1 MNRQPYGSPPRWW
14 PPKLSPH
21 WVTLSRRW
29 RHRQL
34 RNDQQLVDI
43 KSKGL
48 KHLRDAVTAGHGVLI
63 APNHSAHYDSA
74 ALYAAADEID
84 QPLYFMTAWQVFA
97 MSSRFERW
105 AMQRLGCFSIDRE
118 STDKTAFKQAVAILK
133 EEPHP
138 LVIFPEGDIYH
149 TTDRVT
155 PFREGAAAI
164 ALSAAKGDRP
174 IVVIPCA
181 IRFQYV
187 DDPTEQLHEL
197 LTRLEERLYLRPL
210 PASSLQSR
218 IHRFAEAAL
227 ALKELDYLGRTSQ
240 GRLRDRVN
248 TLIETVLTQ
257 LESRHGLRSAGRTP
271 PERVKDL
278 RRKVIAQLE
287 LATNGNGDQR
297 RYQQLQQDMEDIF
310 FVMQCFSYPGDY
322 LSAEPSIERL
332 AETADKFEEDVLGVD
347 VPTVRGRRK
356 VQIAFGEPIPV
367 VRTAG
372 GRGQTTDLTDQM
384 QQSVQHLLSETAPAA
399 PPNVPQNG

>member
-14 PPKLSPH
+14 PPKLSATF
-21 WVTLSRRW
+21 VRLSRRW

-34 RNDQQLVDI
+34 RVKQQLSAI
-43 KSKGL
+43 STSGL
-48 KHLRDAVTAGHGVLI
+48 QHVREAIAAGQGVLI

-74 ALYAAADEID
+74 ALYAALDEID
-84 QPLYFMTAWQVFA
+84 QPLYFMTAWQVFG
-97 MSSRFERW
+97 MSSWFECW

-118 STDKTAFKQAVAILK
+118 STDKTAFKQAVSILK

-164 ALSAAKGDRP
+164 ALSAAKSDRP
-174 IVVIPCA
+174 IVVIPCG
-181 IRFQYV
+181 IRFHYV
-187 DDPTEQLHEL
+187 DDPTRELHDL
-197 LTRLEERLYLRPL
+197 LSRLEARLYLRPNPDARL
-210 PASSLQSR
+210 KDR

-240 GRLRDRVN
+240 GRLRDRVSD
-248 TLIETVLTQ
+248 LVEAVLAQ
-257 LESRHGLRSAGRTP
+257 LESHHDLRPGDRTP
-271 PERVKDL
+271 PERVKEL

-287 LATNGNGDQR
+287 LATGNNGDR
-297 RYQQLQQDMEDIF
+297 GRYEQLQQDMEDIF

-322 LSAEPSIERL
+322 LVEEPSIERL

-347 VPTVRGRRK
+347 VPSIRGRREVK
-356 VQIAFGEPIPV
+356 IKFGEPIPV
-367 VRTAG
+367 VRASK
-372 GRGQTTDLTDQM
+372 GRGQTVELTDQM
-384 QQSVQHLLSETAPAA
+384 QHSVQYLLDEMLAERQRNT
-399 PPNVPQNG
+399 G

>member
-14 PPKLSPH
+14 PPKLSPK
-21 WVTLSRRW
+21 WVKLSRRW

-34 RNDQQLVDI
+34 RTNQQLVDI
-43 KSKGL
+43 SSTGL
-48 KHLRDAVTAGHGVLI
+48 EHLRDAIAAGHGVLI

-74 ALYAAADEID
+74 ALYAAVDQID
-84 QPLYFMTAWQVFA
+84 QPLFFMTAWQVFG

-118 STDKTAFKQAVAILK
+118 STDKTAFKQAVTILK

-164 ALSAAKGDRP
+164 ALSAAKSDRP
-174 IVVIPCA
+174 IVVVPCG
-181 IRFQYV
+181 IRFQYI
-187 DDPTEQLHEL
+187 DDPTESLHGL
-197 LTRLEERLYLRPL
+197 LSKLEERLYLRPL
-210 PASSLQSR
+210 PATPLKDR

-240 GRLRDRVN
+240 GRLRERVN
-248 TLIETVLTQ
+248 ALIEAVLSQ
-257 LESRHGLRSAGRTP
+257 LEARHELRSADRTP
-271 PERVKDL
+271 PERVKEL

-287 LATNGNGDQR
+287 LANMEDGSRQR
-297 RYQQLQQDMEDIF
+297 YEQLQQDMEDIF

-322 LSAEPSIERL
+322 LSEEPSIERL
-332 AETADKFEEDVLGVD
+332 AETVDKFEEDVLGVD
-347 VPTVRGRRK
+347 VPTVRGRRS
-356 VQIAFGEPIPV
+356 VEIAFGEPLPV
-367 VRTAG
+367 IRSSN
-372 GRGQTTDLTDQM
+372 GRGQTVEMTDQM
-384 QQSVQHLLSETAPAA
+384 HQAVQQLLDEMLPSG
-399 PPNVPQNG
+399 PPIGS